1 MNQIKEFSFKN
12 TISILGNEDC
22 NIWDEDAL
30 EGERKNSSVRQSSL
44 QQNMESNSFSKY
56 DKTYKL
62 NNIKK
67 FKSHGDVAELRSVDQ
82 ISLRNRDIH
91 SENDTRIGQRMSLKD
106 EVSLLLKELVTL
118 KKNRKVSDPEPQIS
132 LNDHSLLEVNI
143 IKEED
148 EFVTMRQIVPAE
160 INHIF

>member
-12 TISILGNEDC
+12 ISRNL
-22 NIWDEDAL
+22 WDEDWNVWDEDLL
-30 EGERKNSSVRQSSL
+30 EGEVKNSSVRQSSL

-67 FKSHGDVAELRSVDQ
+67 FKSHGDVAGRRSVDQ
-82 ISLRNRDIH
+82 ISLWNRDIH
-91 SENDTRIGQRMSLKD
+91 SENDTRICQRISLKD

-118 KKNRKVSDPEPQIS
+118 KKNRKESDPASPIS
-132 LNDHSLLEVNI
+132 LNGHSLLEVNI